1 MLLQS
6 RAHRAHSLG
15 KATARLT
22 LRAETASP
30 PQHGR
35 TQRPLR
41 GVVGRLDLLVVD
53 KRPQRGKAC
62 GQIRTQRAKRVALL
76 SPALDL
82 FPDRL
87 LQRLEH
93 QPHRIAVNFP
103 SFEASP
109 YRHHQLCHRQQVCRS
124 RLPRPSRIHPALERT
139 QQMCPAELASLGLHA
154 VIGAQPVRGEQTGE
168 GLTHKCHQPLLA
180 AATVD
185 AEQRGRSR
193 DCRPQPGHARPLT
206 PGCLVNVGVV
216 ARCNCLLY
224 LAVGWLERLTR
235 HLLERNHA
243 SEADG
248 QFEEVDK
255 QGDQFAVADAV
266 AIVQERHVSGH
277 ARAQGARRDVVGARC
292 GHPALTARAAHTE
305 VLVCG
310 DLGHDDGKVPDLLT
324 PRRSKGRQQFG
335 EGQLTGGAAGGVQ
348 LDDAGHVLSGNELA
362 LLVGM
367 PRLRA
372 LGLGLAARSL
382 DRARRCGR
390 GVRGGRLRGV
400 LQVLVG
406 MRFEGGNLRQQF
418 ILAGLRCQEDRL
430 NSGLCCQQ
438 RTNKRLHPPRG
449 WLPILL
455 ASGLLAAS
463 RP

>member
-1 MLLQS
+1 MLLQG
-6 RAHRAHSLG
+6 RAHREHPLG

-22 LRAETASP
+22 LGAETASP

-62 GQIRTQRAKRVALL
+62 GQIRTQRAKLVALL

-124 RLPRPSRIHPALERT
+124 RLPRPSRIHPTLERT

-154 VIGAQPVRGEQTGE
+154 SWLKR
-168 GLTHKCHQPLLA
+168 LTH
-180 AATVD
+180 
-185 AEQRGRSR
+185 
-193 DCRPQPGHARPLT
+193 
-206 PGCLVNVGVV
+206 
-216 ARCNCLLY
+216 
-224 LAVGWLERLTR
+224 

-255 QGDQFAVADAV
+255 QGDQFAVADTV
-266 AIVQERHVSGH
+266 TTVQERHLSGH
-277 ARAQGARRDVVGARC
+277 ARAKGAGRDVVGARC
-292 GHPALTARAAHTE
+292 GHPALTTRAAHTE

-310 DLGHDDGKVPDLLT
+310 DLGHDDEKVPDLLT
-324 PRRSKGRQQFG
+324 PRRPKGGQQFR
-335 EGQLTGGAAGGVQ
+335 EG
-348 LDDAGHVLSGNELA
+348 
-362 LLVGM
+362 
-367 PRLRA
+367 
-372 LGLGLAARSL
+372 
-382 DRARRCGR
+382 
-390 GVRGGRLRGV
+390 
-400 LQVLVG
+400 
-406 MRFEGGNLRQQF
+406 
-418 ILAGLRCQEDRL
+418 
-430 NSGLCCQQ
+430 
-438 RTNKRLHPPRG
+438 
-449 WLPILL
+449 
-455 ASGLLAAS
+455 
-463 RP
+463 